1 MTKDAYQIWLAAIRK
16 KLAAAAVEA
25 EPLLAQDRFDEAEA
39 IMRRADGDIHGAL
52 ALGDLYTRALA
63 ECMQHPEP
71 NRVRAVRLYEKA
83 LRWRSAWPEVHTESE
98 AEAQSAHYNEVKQ
111 ELKALLYG

>member
-1 MTKDAYQIWLAAIRK
+1 MAKDAHQIWLAALRT

-25 EPLLAQDRFDEAEA
+25 EPLLAQDRFEEAET
-39 IMRRADGDIHGAL
+39 IVRRVDGDIYGAR
-52 ALGDLYTRALA
+52 ALGDLYTSALA

-83 LRWRSAWPEVHTESE
+83 LRWRSAWPEVHTETE